1 MKKILYLIFII
12 AGMYSCEIDN
22 FTSPSETL
30 SGQITDMNGVPLQM
44 EQGSG
49 SGRMKIEELRFEN
62 PIPVYLNFKQ
72 DGTYNNSK
80 IFAGEYRVYPV
91 EGPYYPLDS
100 AEMKIVDIQ
109 GKATANFEVV
119 PYLNLEWIGEPSVT
133 ADNKIVATFRF
144 TRNPAPAGQT
154 EPALSDYQLFISTT
168 QYVGNNNYD
177 NTIVG
182 STVNLTDG
190 DENQEITIT
199 STQPMK
205 YSTTF
210 FIRIGA
216 RVKDNYKKYNYTTI
230 KPVTV
235 P

>member
-1 MKKILYLIFII
+1 MKKVLYLIFLI

-22 FTSPSETL
+22 YTPPSETL
-30 SGQITDMNGVPLQM
+30 TGQITDMNGVPLQM

-49 SGRMKIEELRFEN
+49 SGRMKIEELKYEN

-72 DGTYNNSK
+72 DGSYNNSK
-80 IFAGEYRVYPV
+80 IFAGEYRIYPV

-100 AEMKIVDIQ
+100 TEMQIVNIQ
-109 GKATANFEVV
+109 GEATASFEVV
-119 PYLNLEWIGEPSVT
+119 PYLNLEWVGEPTVT
-133 ADNKIVATFRF
+133 ADNKVVATFHF
-144 TRNPAPAGQT
+144 TRNPAPEGQ
-154 EPALSDYQLFISTT
+154 EQPALSDYQLFISST

-182 STVNLTDG
+182 SVVNLEDSN
-190 DENQEITIT
+190 ENQEITIS

-210 FIRIGA
+210 FIRVGA
-216 RVKDNYKKYNYTTI
+216 RVKDSYKKYNYTIIKSVTI
-230 KPVTV
+230 P
-235 P
+235 